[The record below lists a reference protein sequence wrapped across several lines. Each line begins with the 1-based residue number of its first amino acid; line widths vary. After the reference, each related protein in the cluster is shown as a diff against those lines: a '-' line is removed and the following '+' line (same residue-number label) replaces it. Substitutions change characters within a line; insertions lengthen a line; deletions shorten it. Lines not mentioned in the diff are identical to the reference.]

1 MVSTGERIIIVE
13 GDPDIRDVIATQA
26 LKPLGLDVRVVGD
39 AASAIQ
45 LALQTPPD
53 VIITNLNLPDLSGKD
68 LLTALTAQGITAPV
82 VVVAEKGQEQRVI
95 QAFRLGAADA
105 LFWPARDAEIVRVV
119 ERALRQTRAARARQ
133 HVEQQLR
140 TAHVEL
146 EGKVREL
153 TILLSV
159 ARAVISVSDQ
169 RKFLGRLLE
178 AALQVAEADISWLTL
193 RDDRSN
199 SYMLR
204 AYRNL
209 PASWAKKLDQPLDDG
224 LSSMVAQSRQSLT
237 IRGDALDKFKI
248 ATLGK
253 SVAVLPLKVQDD
265 VLGLLVVVRKADRDF
280 QKSVETLLQA
290 ICDFGAIAL
299 VNSRLFRALQ
309 RSAETARLDRN
320 RRGALVDSLRTS
332 IRDELRASTPPLES
346 LLSGESGTLPREQQ
360 QALKAI
366 QASLKHLARAAEK
379 SALQETS
386 ESG

>member
-39 AASAIQ
+39 AASAIE

-68 LLTALTAQGITAPV
+68 LLTALTAQGITGPRGRCRR
-82 VVVAEKGQEQRVI
+82 EGP
-95 QAFRLGAADA
+95 GAACHPGLSTWSSRCPLLA
-105 LFWPARDAEIVRVV
+105 GARCRDRSGGGTT
-119 ERALRQTRAARARQ
+119 RCGSTRAARARQ

-193 RDDRSN
+193 RDDRNN

-237 IRGDALDKFKI
+237 IRGEALDKFKI

-265 VLGLLVVVRKADRDF
+265 VLGLLVVVRKADREF
-280 QKSVETLLQA
+280 QKSVETPL
-290 ICDFGAIAL
+290 
-299 VNSRLFRALQ
+299 
-309 RSAETARLDRN
+309 
-320 RRGALVDSLRTS
+320 
-332 IRDELRASTPPLES
+332 AS
-346 LLSGESGTLPREQQ
+346 
-360 QALKAI
+360 
-366 QASLKHLARAAEK
+366 HL
-379 SALQETS
+379 
-386 ESG
+386 